1 MSRIRIKNENNTAQ
15 SVKQKSHKVS
25 NEEPQKA
32 KKKSNNPFDYFN
44 DHPNSAK
51 KSP

>member
-1 MSRIRIKNENNTAQ
+1 MSQIRIKNDNDTAQ

-25 NEEPQKA
+25 NGEPEKV

-51 KSP
+51 QNL